1 MRHRLAGEA
10 KGVLEEIL
18 QDIDEFLE
26 EPGLELPV
34 ESEAELRRMVRVT
47 GRPRVLLVR
56 EMERAEAVRSA
67 VTGRAFEPPPT
78 FGTLLRLARLE
89 VKAALAEAAR
99 A

>member
-18 QDIDEFLE
+18 RDIDEFLE

-34 ESEAELRRMVRVT
+34 ESEGELKRMVRVT
-47 GRPRVLLVR
+47 GRPRVILVR
-56 EMERAEAVRSA
+56 EMERAEAVRSSI
-67 VTGRAFEPPPT
+67 TGRAFEPPPT

-89 VKAALAEAAR
+89 VKRALAESAGA
-99 A
+99 